1 MIVKFFFSADG
12 CDELLGGQQVY
23 MKSFKNIKIN
33 KNYSPYTSIN
43 NESLFLKKYNT
54 SKNYKRVLDKSWKDA
69 YKRYYFV
76 KNKKERN
83 ILSSLFCDYFIQ
95 SIYVANKSTDL
106 ICCDNSVEPRNIF
119 IQKNILKLFINL
131 PLKYKFNMA
140 AKGEFKQKYILKKLF
155 IKYFDRNLILKKEGF
170 SGFPEVFYNRDFNLN
185 SFVPNRIIKLENNN
199 YYDQKNYKRDLSWK
213 VSNLELFLKN
223 NYI

>member
-1 MIVKFFFSADG
+1 M
-12 CDELLGGQQVY
+12 
-23 MKSFKNIKIN
+23 
-33 KNYSPYTSIN
+33 
-43 NESLFLKKYNT
+43 
-54 SKNYKRVLDKSWKDA
+54 
-69 YKRYYFV
+69 
-76 KNKKERN
+76 
-83 ILSSLFCDYFIQ
+83 SSLFCDYFIQ
-95 SIYVANKSTDL
+95 SVYVANKSTDL

-119 IQKNILKLFINL
+119 IQKNILKIFINL
-131 PLKYKFNMA
+131 PLKYKINMGA
-140 AKGEFKQKYILKKLF
+140 EHGLKQKYILKKLF